1 MNKNIITIAI
11 CIIAFLIGVV
21 ALSLICKFIRER
33 HIRHCQNCKY
43 ASFLRSMSHP
53 RPVYCAM
60 KCKPIQ
66 ENDQRQ
72 KALFCIYF
80 DSEDGGEN

>member
-1 MNKNIITIAI
+1 MKFIILIIAI
-11 CIIAFLIGVV
+11 LICVV

-80 DSEDGGEN
+80 DSEDGEQK

>member
-1 MNKNIITIAI
+1 MKFIIF
-11 CIIAFLIGVV
+11 IIAFLIGVI
-21 ALSLICKFIRER
+21 ALSLISKFIRER

-66 ENDQRQ
+66 EDDQRQ

-80 DSEDGGEN
+80 DSEDGDKN